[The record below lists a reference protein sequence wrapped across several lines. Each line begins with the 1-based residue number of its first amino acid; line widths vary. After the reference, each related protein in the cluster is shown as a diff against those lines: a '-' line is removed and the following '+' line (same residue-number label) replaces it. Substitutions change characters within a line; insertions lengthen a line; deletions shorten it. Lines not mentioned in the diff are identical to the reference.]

1 MQRALREGGR
11 NPGFVAGQFEALVQ
25 VEEHRSVIG
34 CVHPSADGNIH
45 RAFGHFTDDI
55 LRLRIAQDERFTGD
69 HRFGNVDCFIDAID
83 VIDAECD
90 IYAARRVAAEV
101 L

>member
-1 MQRALREGGR
+1 MQRALREGDR
-11 NPGFVAGQFEALVQ
+11 NPGFVAGLFEALVQ
-25 VEEHRSVIG
+25 VEENRPVIG
-34 CVHPSADGNIH
+34 CVHPYADLNIH

-83 VIDAECD
+83 VINAKCD